1 MALKIMTCLTTYLII
16 ILCELGDKTQLAVLL
31 LTSRNPRKRWLLF
44 AASAI
49 ALSLCVLIE
58 VSIGRMLAQHIPPST
73 INKIAGMIFLIMGC
87 AGLWQE
93 YFKSHALLLSKRQ
106 QVYEKAS

>member
-93 YFKSHALLLSKRQ
+93 YFKSHALQLSKRQ
-106 QVYEKAS
+106 QIYEKAS

>member
-1 MALKIMTCLTTYLII
+1 MTVKIITCLTTYLII

-44 AASAI
+44 AASAL
-49 ALSLCVLIE
+49 ALCFCVFIE
-58 VSIGRMLAQHIPPST
+58 VSIGSMLARHIPPNI
-73 INKIAGMIFLIMGC
+73 INKAAGAIFLIMGC

-93 YFKSHALLLSKRQ
+93 YFKSHALQLSNRQ
-106 QVYEKAS
+106 EAYEKAN